1 MVPAGLKL
9 PKVAKDNLELMILL
23 LFYLLS
29 IRIDHRYV
37 LPQPAYKFPFC
48 LLMVYLFS
56 HNSQH
61 VPLYQN
67 ENYKTVLIFVLK
79 YVPKLINYYIL

>member
-1 MVPAGLKL
+1 MVPVGLKL

-23 LFYLLS
+23 LLS
-29 IRIDHRYV
+29 PEYQNWSQVCPTTASLQISI
-37 LPQPAYKFPFC
+37 LSP
-48 LLMVYLFS
+48 MVYLFS

-67 ENYKTVLIFVLK
+67 VNYKTVLIFVLK